1 MYFCYQIGVFISRTS
16 LVIVKIKRIEILTI
30 IQVFNFVAIFILCF
44 ITYIENYYILFSWLI
59 FVGLMGGGSYVN
71 CFYFLLEDKRIET
84 VYRELSVN
92 IATVFNDIGI
102 LSSSLTILLFKNTF
116 MD

>member
-16 LVIVKIKRIEILTI
+16 LVIVKIKRIEILTLLQI
-30 IQVFNFVAIFILCF
+30 ANFTFLFVECF
-44 ITYIENYYILFSWLI
+44 YQFVTDFYILFGWLI

-71 CFYFLLEDKRIET
+71 CFYFLLEDKNIET

>member
-16 LVIVKIKRIEILTI
+16 LVVVKFPRIEILTI
-30 IQVFNFVAIFILCF
+30 FQIINFVFIFVECF
-44 ITYIENYYILFSWLI
+44 YTYVENYYILFSWLI

-71 CFYFLLEDKRIET
+71 CFYFLLEDKKIEP

-92 IATVFNDIGI
+92 IATVFNDVGI
-102 LSSSLTILLFKNTF
+102 LCSSLTILLFKNTF